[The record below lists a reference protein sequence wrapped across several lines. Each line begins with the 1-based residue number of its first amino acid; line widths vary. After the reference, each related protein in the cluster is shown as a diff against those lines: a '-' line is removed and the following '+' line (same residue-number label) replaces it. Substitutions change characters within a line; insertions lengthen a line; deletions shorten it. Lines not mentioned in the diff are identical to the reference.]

1 MAAPRLVIFCLIAG
15 LAAGAPAI
23 AQTQPEPSQ
32 QPDQQP
38 GAGNPG
44 AGNPR
49 AGSQVQTGS
58 VLGAGNKSLM
68 SRIAALLNDHQ
79 YPEIERMAEDSGDA
93 NLTPEQKQMVRGVL
107 ANRQNKLKESVKL
120 LQPLVNELDRTK
132 NTPPAE
138 EKMLRKALAEDYLRL
153 GDFAAAN
160 QAYLEM
166 ENRLSASMTAGE
178 RDDIELEVKLL
189 PLAIHNPK
197 MTVEPGEAFVL
208 PYDRDALGLTDVPVF
223 VDAESHDW
231 MLDPTAPFNL
241 ICRSTARSVGLK
253 VSPESATIRTLTGRP
268 IEVHMTVIPR
278 FTIGT
283 VTFRNMTAF
292 VFNDAD
298 YYFPKSAYQVR
309 GVLGY
314 PAVSALGN
322 VTISS
327 VESRIE
333 VQSGDKG
340 ERVTDGAPFYLD
352 GDRIMTALGK
362 PGQERMYAIDAGGQ
376 QTYLSSRWYS
386 EHSPEFDGKKMQ
398 LVDLPGGMRR
408 PPAPAYVADAV
419 TLDVGGTPVT
429 LHYMQVLTQPLDA
442 AAIDDSYGTLGVDAL
457 DELKSY
463 TFDYRTMRFAVKN
476 P

>member
-1 MAAPRLVIFCLIAG
+1 MAAALGTSAQAQVPQQVPQP
-15 LAAGAPAI
+15 AP
-23 AQTQPEPSQ
+23 QTPPATQSSPP
-32 QPDQQP
+32 QPDSGQQP
-38 GAGNPG
+38 GVN
-44 AGNPR
+44 
-49 AGSQVQTGS
+49 SQVQTGS
-58 VLGAGNKSLM
+58 VLGAGNQSLL
-68 SRIAALLNDHQ
+68 SRIVALLNDHQ
-79 YPEIERMAEDSGDA
+79 YPDMERMIDDPGQSGS
-93 NLTPEQKQMVRGVL
+93 LTPQQKQLVRGVL
-107 ANRQNKLKESVKL
+107 ANRENKLEESVKL
-120 LQPLVNELDRTK
+120 LEPLVAEMDRTK
-132 NTPPAE
+132 ASSPVE
-138 EKMLRKALAEDYLRL
+138 EKLLRKALAEDYLRL
-153 GDFAAAN
+153 GDFAQAN

-166 ENRLSASMTAGE
+166 EYRLAGSMTAEE
-178 RDDIELEVKLL
+178 RDDIELPVKLL

-197 MTVEPGEAFVL
+197 MTVEAGDAFVL

-241 ICRSTARSVGLK
+241 ICRSTARTVGLK
-253 VSPESATIRTLTGRP
+253 VSQESATIHTLTGRP
-268 IEVHMTVIPR
+268 MEVHMTVIPR

-298 YYFPKSAYQVR
+298 YYFPASAYQVR

-322 VTISS
+322 VTVSA

-333 VQSGDKG
+333 VQPGEKG
-340 ERVTDGAPFYLD
+340 ERVTDGARFYLD

-362 PGQERMYAIDAGGQ
+362 PGEERMYAVDAGGQ
-376 QTYLSSRWYS
+376 QTYLTSRWYS
-386 EHSPEFDGKKMQ
+386 EHSSDFDGKKMQ
-398 LVDLPGGMRR
+398 LVALPGALHK

-419 TLDVGGTPVT
+419 KLDVGGTPVT
-429 LHYMQVLTQPLDA
+429 LHYLQVLTQPLDA
-442 AAIDDSYGTLGVDAL
+442 AAVDDNYGTLGVDAL

>member
-1 MAAPRLVIFCLIAG
+1 MRLVLSCCLAA
-15 LAAGAPAI
+15 LTVAAGASAA
-23 AQTQPEPSQ
+23 AQQTPPETSQ
-32 QPDQQP
+32 QP
-38 GAGNPG
+38 G
-44 AGNPR
+44 

-58 VLGAGNKSLM
+58 VLGAGNQSLL
-68 SRIAALLNDHQ
+68 SRLAALLSDHQ
-79 YPEIERMAEDSGDA
+79 YPEIERMAESDSS
-93 NLTPEQKQMVRGVL
+93 LTPEQKQMVHGVL
-107 ANRQNKLKESVKL
+107 ANRENKLEESVKL
-120 LQPLVNELDRTK
+120 LEPLVAELDRSK
-132 NTPPAE
+132 NAPPAE
-138 EKMLRKALAEDYLRL
+138 EKILRQALAEDYLRL
-153 GDFAAAN
+153 GDFAQAN
-160 QAYLEM
+160 QAYLSM
-166 ENRLSASMTAGE
+166 EYRLSSSMTAEE
-178 RDDIELEVKLL
+178 RDDIELPVKLL

-197 MTVEPGEAFVL
+197 MTVEAGDAFVL

-253 VSPESATIRTLTGRP
+253 ISAESATIHTLTGKP
-268 IEVHMTVIPR
+268 MEVHMTVIPR

-298 YYFPKSAYQVR
+298 YYFPHSAYYVR

-322 VTISS
+322 VTISAERS
-327 VESRIE
+327 SIE
-333 VQSGDKG
+333 VRPGDKA

-352 GDRIMTALGK
+352 GDRVVTALGK
-362 PGQERMYAIDAGGQ
+362 PGQERMYVVDAGGQ
-376 QTYLSSRWYS
+376 RTYLTSRWYS
-386 EHSPEFDGKKMQ
+386 EHSTDFDGKPMR
-398 LVDLPGGMRR
+398 LVSLPGAQRE

-429 LHYMQVLTQPLDA
+429 LHYLEVLTQPLNA
-442 AAIDDSYGTLGVDAL
+442 AAVDDSYGTLGVDAL

-476 P
+476 E